1 MNDNQPVLVGVGQCV
16 VREPG
21 SDASSLP
28 SHLSLAADAC
38 SAALADAGVADL
50 ARHIDTLAVVRFNV
64 DSMRAG
70 APENARYGNAPRSI
84 AKRIGASPAHAIY
97 SVVGGQ
103 SPQQLVNEFA
113 SKILAGD
120 AECVLLTGAEAIGA
134 MKHAARNKLE
144 FDWSEQA
151 EGELDDRGEGPML
164 LAGHEIANGLG
175 MPPQVYGAFENAS
188 RIERGISK
196 ADHRLA
202 MAKLFAPF
210 SRVAAANPY
219 AQFPVERSVEFLST
233 RSDDNYDV
241 ADPYF
246 KWFVAQDAVNQ
257 GAALLLMS
265 VAKAKALGI
274 DSSRWVF
281 PRSGA
286 DATDRFVSERASLTS
301 SAAMAATLNHSLA
314 AAGRTA
320 ADIDHFELYSCF
332 PCAVQFACDAL
343 GIDPAGRQLTQTGGL
358 PFFGGAGNNYSM
370 HGIASLVETLRAD
383 PGSLGLALANGG
395 FASKESVG
403 LYSTDPGN
411 GWLPADPAV
420 VKAAVHSEP
429 AIVWGDAARGGV
441 LETYGVVYARREPLI
456 GFASLRGDDGSRVL
470 ARTETRDVDSIAA
483 LLSDDLIGKRIT
495 PRVTDKKNVLELGA
509 A

>member
-16 VREPG
+16 VRELS
-21 SDASSLP
+21 SDAQSLP

-38 SAALADAGVADL
+38 QAALDDTGVGGL
-50 ARHIDTLAVVRFNV
+50 AQHIDTLAVVRFNV
-64 DSMRAG
+64 DSMRSG
-70 APENARYGNAPRSI
+70 APANATYRNAPRSV
-84 AKRIGASPAHAIY
+84 ARRIGADPKRAIY

-103 SPQQLVNEFA
+103 SPQQLVNEFS
-113 SKILAGD
+113 SKIVAGD

-134 MKHAARNKLE
+134 MKHAARNQLD
-144 FDWSEQA
+144 FNWSEDVP
-151 EGELDDRGEGPML
+151 GELDDRGEGPML
-164 LAGHEIANGLG
+164 LAAHEIANGLG
-175 MPPQVYGAFENAS
+175 MPPQVYGAFENAC
-188 RIERGISK
+188 RIERGVSK
-196 ADHRLA
+196 DDHRLA

-210 SRVAAANPY
+210 SSVAAANPY
-219 AQFPVERSVEFLST
+219 AQFPIERSVQFLST
-233 RSDDNYDV
+233 RSKENYDV

-265 VAKAKALGI
+265 VGKAKSLGI
-274 DSSRWVF
+274 ESSRWVF

-286 DATDRFVSERASLTS
+286 DATDRFVLERSSLTE
-301 SAAMAATLNHSLA
+301 SAAMAATLKHSLA
-314 AAGRTA
+314 AAQRSA
-320 ADIDHFELYSCF
+320 ADVDHLELYSCF

-343 GIDPAGRQLTQTGGL
+343 GIDTAGRQLTQTGGL

-403 LYSTDPGN
+403 IYSTDAGD
-411 GWLPADPAV
+411 GWQPANASAVEADVHQNPAV
-420 VKAAVHSEP
+420 P
-429 AIVWGDAARGGV
+429 WGDASQGGV

-456 GFASLRGDDGSRVL
+456 GFASLRGDDGSRIL
-470 ARTETRDVDSIAA
+470 ARTETNDQASIAA
-483 LLSDDLIGKRIT
+483 LLSDDLVGKRIT
-495 PRVTDKKNVLELGA
+495 PRVTEKKNVLELGA

>member
-16 VREPG
+16 VRELG
-21 SDASSLP
+21 EDAESLP

-38 SAALADAGVADL
+38 RAALEDAGVADL
-50 ARHIDTLAVVRFNV
+50 GRHVDTLAVVRFNV

-70 APENARYGNAPRSI
+70 PPENAAYGNAPRSI
-84 AKRIGASPAHAIY
+84 ARRIGVNPARAVY

-103 SPQQLVNEFA
+103 SPQQLVNEYA
-113 SKILAGD
+113 SKIAAGD
-120 AECVLLTGAEAIGA
+120 AECVLLTGSEAIGA
-134 MKHAARNKLE
+134 MKHAARNKID
-144 FDWSEQA
+144 FNWSEQI
-151 EGELDDRGEGPML
+151 EGQLDDRGEGPML
-164 LAGHEIANGLG
+164 LAAHEIANGLG

-188 RIERGISK
+188 RIERGVSK
-196 ADHRLA
+196 ADHRKA

-210 SRVAAANPY
+210 SKVAAGNPY

-233 RSDDNYDV
+233 RSDENYDV

-265 VAKAKALGI
+265 VGKAKALGI
-274 DSSRWVF
+274 ESSRWVF

-286 DATDRFVSERASLTS
+286 DATDRIVTERTSLTRS
-301 SAAMAATLNHSLA
+301 VAMAATLNQSLSA
-314 AAGRTA
+314 VGRVA
-320 ADIDHFELYSCF
+320 SDIDHFDLYSCF

-343 GIDPAGRQLTQTGGL
+343 GIDSSSRQLTQTGGL

-403 LYSTDPGN
+403 IYSTDPGS
-411 GWLPADPAV
+411 GWRPADPA
-420 VKAAVHSEP
+420 AVNADVHKEP
-429 AIVWGDAARGGV
+429 AIAWGDASRGGM

-456 GFASLRGDDGSRVL
+456 GFASLRGDDGSRIL
-470 ARTETRDVDSIAA
+470 ARTETRDTDSIAA

-495 PRVTDKKNVLELGA
+495 PRVTDRKNVLELGA

>member
-16 VREPG
+16 VRELG
-21 SDASSLP
+21 SNAESLP
-28 SHLSLAADAC
+28 SHLSLAAQAC
-38 SAALADAGVADL
+38 ESALADAGVTSL

-64 DSMRAG
+64 DSNRAG
-70 APENARYGNAPRSI
+70 APENADYSNAPRSI
-84 AKRIGASPAHAIY
+84 AQRIGANPARAVY

-103 SPQQLVNEFA
+103 SPQQLVNEYA
-113 SKILAGD
+113 SKIAAGD

-134 MKHAARNKLE
+134 MKHAARNKIA
-144 FDWSEQA
+144 FNWSEQVD
-151 EGELDDRGEGPML
+151 GELEDRGEGPML

-175 MPPQVYGAFENAS
+175 MPPQVYGAFENAC
-188 RIERGISK
+188 RIERGVSK
-196 ADHRLA
+196 AGHRLA

-210 SRVAAANPY
+210 SKVAAANPY
-219 AQFPVERSVEFLST
+219 AQFPVERSVDFLST
-233 RSDDNYDV
+233 RSNDNYDV

-265 VAKAKALGI
+265 VGKAKALGI

-286 DATDRFVSERASLTS
+286 DATDRIVSERASLTG
-301 SAAMAATLNHSLA
+301 SAAMSATLNQTLA
-314 AAGRTA
+314 AAARTA
-320 ADIDHFELYSCF
+320 ADVDHLELYSCF

-343 GIDPAGRQLTQTGGL
+343 GIDSASRQLTQTGGL

-370 HGIASLVETLRAD
+370 HGIASLVDTLRAD

-403 LYSTDPGN
+403 LYSTDAGA
-411 GWLPADPAV
+411 GWQPADQSAVEAEVHRAPAV
-420 VKAAVHSEP
+420 
-429 AIVWGDAARGGV
+429 VWGDAASGGV

-456 GFASLRGDDGSRVL
+456 GFASLRSDDGSRVL